1 MDTIGKSNLKLLVS
15 VQPLQYNSHRPH
27 VPMGLKQSK
36 SE

>member
-15 VQPLQYNSHRPH
+15 VQPLQYSLHSSH